1 MESLK
6 NFPPRAALGALLLAL
21 AAFPAAAQFDYSGCD
36 PVKASD
42 FTVVPLVTNS
52 TDSDTREPIMMALN
66 TSAQGNVDVYFTQR
80 YGKVRRYNGD
90 TRTVTTLMDF
100 AYGPDSIDGANS
112 EGLIGIAL
120 DPGFKSNGWI
130 YLFIG
135 IERVWRVSRFTLAG
149 NRIDRASERV
159 ILRIATE
166 NSRKHVAGAL
176 RFDWD
181 GNLWAT
187 VADNESRFTAANTS
201 TLLGK
206 IIRIKP
212 RPFPDSQS
220 PAPGAGSTYDIPE
233 GNLFPPGTSGALPEI
248 YVMGVRNPYSIA
260 LDPVRKGVAWGDV
273 GPDNFSGSTT
283 NPAQFTEEHNFTT
296 KPGNFGWPYWAGNNI
311 QLESGGGSPSSPVN
325 SRNDGGLRNLPPA
338 IPAINPFARAC
349 AITGP
354 VYYFDRSNPSTI
366 KFPPH
371 FDGAWFVSDLNR
383 SWVDA
388 LALNPAGT
396 AVQGSLRIIGY
407 NSGQLNNPMALEFGS
422 DGALYVVNYHGYR
435 TFGAR
440 TGLMRIE
447 YRGNCRVPVASG
459 PLTRRGVDVEVAGTA
474 VRIGLEGRSIIEVRD
489 PSGRLAWRGESQGP
503 MRRDLGPVLKPG
515 LHILTVTHPSGR
527 FTAKMVR

>member
-1 MESLK
+1 MEFLNSTST
-6 NFPPRAALGALLLAL
+6 RAKQTLLLLAL
-21 AAFPAAAQFDYSGCD
+21 AALPAAAQFDYSGCD

-42 FTVVPLVTNS
+42 FTVVPLLTNS

-66 TSAQGNVDVYFTQR
+66 TSPQGNVDIYFTQR

-90 TRTVTTLMDF
+90 TKTVTTLVDF
-100 AYGPDSIDGANS
+100 NYGTDSITAGNS

-120 DPGFKSNGWI
+120 DPAFSDNGWI

-135 IERVWRVSRFTLAG
+135 LRGTWRISRFTLVG
-149 NRIDRASERV
+149 NQISRASEKT
-159 ILRIATE
+159 ILRLSVGS
-166 NSRKHVAGAL
+166 SRKHVAGAL

-187 VADNESRFTAANTS
+187 VADNESQFTAANTS

-212 RPFPDSQS
+212 KPFPDNQS
-220 PAPGAGSTYDIPE
+220 PAPGVGSTYDVPA
-233 GNLFPPGTSGALPEI
+233 GNLFPPGTADALPEI

-296 KPGNFGWPYWAGNNI
+296 KPGNFGWPYWAGKNI
-311 QLESGGGSPSSPVN
+311 QLESGGGTPASPTYN
-325 SRNDGGLRNLPPA
+325 RGDGGLRSLPPA

-354 VYYFDRSNPSTI
+354 VYYFDSSNPSTI

-371 FDGAWFVSDLNR
+371 FNGAWFVSDLNR

-396 AVQGSLRIIGY
+396 EVLGNLRIIGY
-407 NSGQLNNPMALEFGS
+407 NSGQLNNPMAMEFGA

-435 TFGAR
+435 TVGAR

-447 YRGNCRVPVASG
+447 YRGNCRVPVSSR
-459 PLTRRGVDVEVAGTA
+459 PLVKRGVGVEVVGAV
-474 VRIGLEGRSIIEVRD
+474 VRIGFEGRSIAEVRD
-489 PSGRLAWRGESQGP
+489 PSGRLAWRGESSGP
-503 MRRDLGPVLKPG
+503 ISRDLGPILKPG
-515 LHILTVTHPSGR
+515 LHILTVTHSSGR
-527 FTAKMVR
+527 FIAKIVR